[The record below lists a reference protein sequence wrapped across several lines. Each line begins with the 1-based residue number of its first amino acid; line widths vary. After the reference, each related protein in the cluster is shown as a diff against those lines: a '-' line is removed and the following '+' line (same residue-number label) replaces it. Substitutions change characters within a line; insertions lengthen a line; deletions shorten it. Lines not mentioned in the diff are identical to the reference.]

1 MIEKCPSNKIKS
13 TTFRHQPNTKG
24 NIKGNKNNN
33 NNHNKDDVNLLLR
46 KEQKFL
52 RLVVIGVAK
61 WGIKRRLVL
70 RLIHP
75 KISKENRSITNGK
88 MQLRQSKLRPPT
100 TINNPCNLKLLPF
113 PPTINISHLLMTNS
127 THTLQCQH
135 RPQMRPTNQ
144 MLLGA
149 LCFMKGDGNKQMK

>member
-1 MIEKCPSNKIKS
+1 MIEKCPFNKIKS

-24 NIKGNKNNN
+24 NVKGNKNNN

-46 KEQKFL
+46 KERKFL
-52 RLVVIGVAK
+52 RPVVIGVAK

-88 MQLRQSKLRPPT
+88 M
-100 TINNPCNLKLLPF
+100 
-113 PPTINISHLLMTNS
+113 
-127 THTLQCQH
+127 
-135 RPQMRPTNQ
+135 
-144 MLLGA
+144 
-149 LCFMKGDGNKQMK
+149 